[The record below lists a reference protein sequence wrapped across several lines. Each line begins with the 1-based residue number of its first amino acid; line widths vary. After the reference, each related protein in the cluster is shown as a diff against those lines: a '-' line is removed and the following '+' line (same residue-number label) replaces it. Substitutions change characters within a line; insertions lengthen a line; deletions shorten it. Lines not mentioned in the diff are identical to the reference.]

1 MSKLGEAKWLKVGL
15 NCPENTLEAVVDL
28 VGIVS
33 GSGVEQLPVKN
44 GQSTVNV
51 FFRLEADLE
60 GENAETE
67 QKAVLQRL
75 KQELAEL
82 FALYGLTPPQPQC
95 SFMADEDWATSWQQF
110 FKPFAIIPG
119 LVIKPSWEDYTP
131 VADEQVIEMDPGMAF
146 GTGQH
151 VSTKLALNLIR
162 SCFDAPHLVQTVLD
176 VGTGTGILAMGAT
189 LFGAEQAVAIDND
202 PEAVRVAG
210 ENIAYNQLA
219 EKIMVS
225 GNDLVQVNGQFDLI
239 CANIIHD
246 VLVDMAPNIIQ
257 QLTENG
263 SLVLAGILQGEQEEN
278 IISIYE
284 GLGLALKKAL
294 YEDEWVSLLLT
305 A

>member
-33 GSGVEQLPVKN
+33 GSGVEQSPVKN
-44 GQSTVNV
+44 GQSTVNG
-51 FFRLEADLE
+51 FFRLEAE
-60 GENAETE
+60 GENAATE
-67 QKAVLQRL
+67 QNAVLQRL
-75 KQELAEL
+75 EQELSEL

-110 FKPFAIIPG
+110 FTPFAIIPG
-119 LVIKPSWEDYTP
+119 LVIKPSWEAYTLG
-131 VADEQVIEMDPGMAF
+131 ADEQVIEMDPGMAF

-151 VSTKLALNLIR
+151 ASTKLALSQIC
-162 SCFDAPHLVQTVLD
+162 SCFDAHPVHPVQTVLD

-202 PEAVRVAG
+202 PEAVRVAQ
-210 ENIAYNQLA
+210 ENIAHNQLA
-219 EKIMVS
+219 EKITVS
-225 GNDLVQVNGQFDLI
+225 GNDLVQINGQFDLI

-246 VLVDMAPNIIQ
+246 VLVEMAPDIV
-257 QLTENG
+257 QLLTKNG
-263 SLVLAGILQGEQEEN
+263 AVVLAGILQGEQEKN
-278 IISIYE
+278 IIRIYE
-284 GLGLALKKAL
+284 GLDLALQKAL

>member
-28 VGIVS
+28 IGIIS
-33 GSGVEQLPVKN
+33 GSGVEQSPVKN
-44 GQSTVNV
+44 GQSTVNG
-51 FFRLEADLE
+51 FFRLEAE
-60 GENAETE
+60 GEDAETE
-67 QKAVLQRL
+67 QNAVLQRL
-75 KQELAEL
+75 EQELAEL

-95 SFMADEDWATSWQQF
+95 SFMADEDWATPWQQF
-110 FKPFAIIPG
+110 FTPFAIIPG
-119 LVIKPSWEDYTP
+119 LVIKPSWEEYTP

-151 VSTKLALNLIR
+151 ASTKLALNLIR
-162 SCFDAPHLVQTVLD
+162 SCFDAHPVQTVLD

-189 LFGAEQAVAIDND
+189 LFGAEQIVAIDND
-202 PEAVRVAG
+202 PEAVRVAQ
-210 ENIAYNQLA
+210 ENIAHNQLA
-219 EKIMVS
+219 EKITVS

-246 VLVDMAPNIIQ
+246 VLVDMAPNIV
-257 QLTENG
+257 QLLADKG
-263 SLVLAGILQGEQEEN
+263 SVVLAGILQGEQEEN
-278 IISIYE
+278 IIRIYE
-284 GLGLALKKAL
+284 DLGLALKKAL

>member
-82 FALYGLTPPQPQC
+82 FALYGCTPPQPQC

-162 SCFDAPHLVQTVLD
+162 SCFDTPHLVQTVLD
-176 VGTGTGILAMGAT
+176 VGTGTGILVMGAT

-210 ENIAYNQLA
+210 ENIAHNQLA

-225 GNDLVQVNGQFDLI
+225 GNNLAQVNGQFDLI

-284 GLGLALKKAL
+284 DLGLALKKAL